1 MTENDNYLFENIKTT
16 LYESDNPLLFV
27 LTVPKNMTTKAI
39 EVVHEKFEDFKKK
52 SNIDI
57 PFIILIEGMT
67 LSLIERPK

>member
-39 EVVHEKFEDFKKK
+39 EAIHEKFEDFKKK

-57 PFIILIEGMT
+57 PFVILIEGMT

>member
-27 LTVPKNMTTKAI
+27 LTVPKNMTKKAI
-39 EVVHEKFEDFKKK
+39 EAVHEKFTVFKKQ

-57 PFIILIEGMT
+57 PFVILTEGMT
-67 LSLIERPK
+67 LSLIEKPK